1 MKNIE
6 VGLHNEFEI
15 VVTDAKT
22 GKVKQTARAEN
33 IILNKLWD
41 SYFTDYRKFNNIH
54 FGSGSATPAATDTS
68 LTTFIAGRACST
80 DSVDT
85 STFFTDGIIKR
96 KRSIRIEDTEY
107 VGYTISEVG
116 FAQSTTSSTL
126 CTKALFY

>member
-54 FGSGSATPAATDTS
+54 FGSGSATPTLSAQTCNWSIAA
-68 LTTFIAGRACST
+68 A
-80 DSVDT
+80 
-85 STFFTDGIIKR
+85 R
-96 KRSIRIEDTEY
+96 KVS
-107 VGYTISEVG
+107 
-116 FAQSTTSSTL
+116 AAPSTTL
-126 CTKALFY
+126 